1 MVISTWEYPSDKCR
15 GIKTTQIPGVENPEI
30 RITLDH
36 YLNFDHTKAIT
47 FSLREKL
54 GKTDILDLR
63 AKEMYRWLWQTAAFV
78 IPTEFRSS
86 VKEAYEF
93 ENGYVTVYLT
103 YEPLIKE

>member
-1 MVISTWEYPSDKCR
+1 
-15 GIKTTQIPGVENPEI
+15 
-30 RITLDH
+30 
-36 YLNFDHTKAIT
+36 
-47 FSLREKL
+47 
-54 GKTDILDLR
+54 
-63 AKEMYRWLWQTAAFV
+63 MYRWLWQTAAFV